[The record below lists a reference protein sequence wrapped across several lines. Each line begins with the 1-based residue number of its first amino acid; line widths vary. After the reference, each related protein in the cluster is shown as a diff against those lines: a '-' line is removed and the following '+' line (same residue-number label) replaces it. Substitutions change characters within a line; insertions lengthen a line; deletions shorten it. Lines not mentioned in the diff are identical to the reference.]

1 MTPDPDLNEDRK
13 IDMFLRSGL
22 AIVDNIFL
30 KTRRL
35 FNALERPIDT
45 AGGQKTVWHGHA
57 PYNPAIAEKYL
68 TIFRTV
74 NNFILA
80 GDDGATPAMRLGFTK
95 QPLAF
100 EDIVWPGQRV
110 PRPKRTR
117 RRGKKMVAA

>member
-1 MTPDPDLNEDRK
+1 MRSPRSAYATRK
-13 IDMFLRSGL
+13 LIASSRSSP
-22 AIVDNIFL
+22 
-30 KTRRL
+30 
-35 FNALERPIDT
+35 NA
-45 AGGQKTVWHGHA
+45 AGGHKTVWHGHA
-57 PYNPAIAEKYL
+57 PYNPVIAEKYL

-80 GDDGATPAMRLGFTK
+80 GDDGDTPAMRLGFTK
-95 QPLAF
+95 QPLAY